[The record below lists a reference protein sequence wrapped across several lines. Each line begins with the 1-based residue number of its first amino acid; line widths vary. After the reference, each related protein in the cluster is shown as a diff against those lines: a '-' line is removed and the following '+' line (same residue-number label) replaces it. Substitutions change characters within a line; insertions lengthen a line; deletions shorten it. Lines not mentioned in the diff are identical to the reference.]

1 MSWEWKSLTF
11 NECVFHS
18 IATQSILGTFW
29 SFYFPF
35 SLYSTMLFSLF
46 FLSIKL
52 CLISYSLK
60 LFAFWERIR
69 GKVLVAKIGK
79 GLLYA
84 LLTWDY
90 FFIKKFWVWGCSSVG
105 RLLTQHTG
113 SPDLGRQYSIKP
125 GVVIRS
131 SNLSWAILWVQGQP
145 GLYDILPLKK
155 LQQDTVVINGFKDV
169 WLPSWEGC
177 GG

>member
-1 MSWEWKSLTF
+1 M
-11 NECVFHS
+11 C
-18 IATQSILGTFW
+18 I
-29 SFYFPF
+29 SFSCNSKHIGNFLIFLF
-35 SLYSTMLFSLF
+35 SFFSLF
-46 FLSIKL
+46 SNAFFLVLLSINL

-69 GKVLVAKIGK
+69 EKVLVAKMGK

-90 FFIKKFWVWGCSSVG
+90 FLIKKFWVWGCSSVG

-169 WLPSWEGC
+169 WLPSWEGW